1 MLVVTHLPQVA
12 AFADRH
18 VVVHKQSD
26 GTVTTSGLVVLD
38 DEAREQEL
46 SRMLAGVEE
55 SDSAR
60 AHARELLDTAAPP
73 APGLSR
79 RRAPGG
85 LTRRVRRPARRRPWL
100 TP

>member
-46 SRMLAGVEE
+46 SRMLAGVEG

-60 AHARELLDTAAPP
+60 AHARELLDTAAP
-73 APGLSR
+73 APR
-79 RRAPGG
+79 PR
-85 LTRRVRRPARRRPWL
+85 LTRPAVRRLRDHDSPGVAVAVPG
-100 TP
+100 